1 MRQRHLCIIFTAL
14 TLSLLAYCGS
24 VLLVKP
30 SRALAS
36 AYVVGSDPV
45 DGSTI
50 ASVPQEVH
58 IYFNAAIS
66 VLSRAHVLAAQQ
78 GAQNS
83 ALVEV
88 GANTGVVSGSNSNEL
103 IVPLQTSA
111 PQGLPQGSYLV
122 RWAAVASDDGRT
134 TFGTIG
140 FNVGISSTGLSGTP
154 ILGPSTSNQ
163 LDEIRTLDVGH
174 VTHILA
180 VMWEW
185 VMVAALTLWIGTLV
199 MEQFV
204 LSDGGRCTELHVH
217 TKKRA
222 KSLQWLC
229 LYALLFSAIV
239 TLVLRT
245 TDLIGN
251 THANNFYLS
260 TLQSVLIN
268 TNYGHFWLLEFAL
281 ILIAMGSGIR
291 FSLSPRSTLAYCKRV
306 LHTRTLR
313 PLVAQSEKGGGDGT
327 AKITRPIVT
336 RNPSETPLSP
346 AVITLNL
353 HPVVWLS
360 LSGLIL
366 LMLVLSRAPA
376 QTFQPHIS
384 AILFDWLNLAALGIW
399 FGSFVYLGYLILPL
413 FNNKELE
420 YHTETL
426 ATILRRLIPFVL
438 PAISIEI
445 VTTLFLSEAAINQPQ
460 QLISDPYGRTLL
472 VQIVLLAV
480 MLILS
485 LHALLRLHATLKH
498 QVLLLPL
505 VHADLPVRR
514 LRQSELH
521 QTKKSLGALSVAI
534 TWLGIGILLSVALMT
549 FFTPPIHFP
558 AVPSSKQATQSS
570 NITNTQ
576 TKQIGDLSVSL
587 LLSPGRSDQANTI
600 VLLIN
605 DKSGKPVTDAQ
616 VRLFINMQVMDMG
629 TKNVLI
635 PGASPE
641 STGNDSG
648 TTSSSPAYVATLDR
662 GDSFS
667 MAGVWVITVEI
678 QQPKQDAVKGI
689 FEVMLS

>member
-1 MRQRHLCIIFTAL
+1 
-14 TLSLLAYCGS
+14 
-24 VLLVKP
+24 
-30 SRALAS
+30 LAS

-66 VLSRAHVLAAQQ
+66 ALSRAHVLVAQQ
-78 GAQNS
+78 GTQNS
-83 ALVEV
+83 SLVEV
-88 GANTGVVSGSNSNEL
+88 GANTGVISDANANEL
-103 IVPLQTSA
+103 IVPLHPSA

-122 RWAAVASDDGRT
+122 RWAAVANDDGRT

-229 LYALLFSAIV
+229 LCALLFSAIV

-245 TDLIGN
+245 TDLVGN
-251 THANNFYLS
+251 THANSFYLS
-260 TLQSVLIN
+260 TLQSLLIN
-268 TNYGHFWLLEFAL
+268 TNYGHFWLTEFAL

-291 FSLSPRSTLAYCKRV
+291 FSLSPRSILAYCKRV
-306 LHTRTLR
+306 LRTRTLR
-313 PLVAQSEKGGGDGT
+313 PIVSQSEKGGADGT

-336 RNPSETPLSP
+336 RNPTETSVSP
-346 AVITLNL
+346 AVINVNL

-376 QTFQPHIS
+376 QTFQPHVS
-384 AILFDWLNLAALGIW
+384 ALLFDWLNLAALSIW

-438 PAISIEI
+438 PAISIEL
-445 VTTLFLSEAAINQPQ
+445 VSTLFLSEAAINQPQ

-472 VQIVLLAV
+472 VQIVLLVV

-485 LHALLRLHATLKH
+485 LYALLRLHATLKH

-521 QTKKSLGALSVAI
+521 QTKKSLGVLSVAI
-534 TWLGIGILLSVALMT
+534 TWLGVGILLSVALMT

-558 AVPSSKQATQSS
+558 AVTSS
-570 NITNTQ
+570 NQSAESYPTTNAQ

-587 LLSPGRSDQANTI
+587 FLSPGRSDQTNTV

-605 DKSGKPVTDAQ
+605 DRNGKPVTDAQ
-616 VRLFINMQVMDMG
+616 VRLTMNMQVMDMG

-635 PGASPE
+635 PGASPGT
-641 STGNDSG
+641 TGNGLG
-648 TTSSSPAYVATLDR
+648 TTSSSPAYVATFDK
-662 GDSFS
+662 GDTFS
-667 MAGVWVITVEI
+667 MAGLWVIAVEI
-678 QQPKQDAVKGI
+678 QRPNQDAVKGT